1 MILESYI
8 QREIRNKLLW
18 LIGLLILILTS
29 HRFVDYLADAASGND
44 DVSVEAD
51 DRSYEADVRRSL
63 LRLSFLRYRDLYR
76 NFNQL
81 PWVLFSGLRSIAP
94 HRI

>member
-29 HRFVDYLADAASGND
+29 HRFVDYLADAASGKIPGYLIMHMLTCSWMFNS
-44 DVSVEAD
+44 SVYSAF
-51 DRSYEADVRRSL
+51 
-63 LRLSFLRYRDLYR
+63 SF
-76 NFNQL
+76 
-81 PWVLFSGLRSIAP
+81 
-94 HRI
+94 H